1 MVFLDRQKVGAR
13 SLRGAAQLSEQI
25 DFPGRYT
32 EGSPVRLDRGSGPG
46 SPRGAL
52 RVELREEAGACGG
65 QLALRLED
73 PLRRDANV
81 IVGLQGL
88 LDEAAE

>member
-1 MVFLDRQKVGAR
+1 MAR
-13 SLRGAAQLSEQI
+13 RS
-25 DFPGRYT
+25 FPNKSISQDANT
-32 EGSPVRLDRGSGPG
+32 EGSAVRLDRGSDPG